1 MINNIM
7 VKLNIYIGITERKK
21 KKIERQRRGAGRQI
35 EKEEHRKCV
44 SIMIVVAL

>member
-7 VKLNIYIGITERKK
+7 VKLNIYIGIIERKK
-21 KKIERQRRGAGRQI
+21 KKRRGGGGRQI
-35 EKEEHRKCV
+35 GKEEHRECV